1 MQSLLA
7 TTPDALA
14 AAVDGTPAEARRVLA
29 HLRSYGHATL
39 DGMKRPIRGAVR
51 ERLEARFHWRR
62 PAVVDRVPDSS
73 DGSVRYL
80 LRFADA
86 SVAEAVAIP
95 LHKDGAWTVCL
106 SSQVGCAMRC
116 DFCATGR
123 LGLKRNLSADEIVG
137 SWLVVRDEVP
147 GRVTG
152 AVFMGQGEPFH
163 NYDQVIAAAAALS
176 HPCGGR
182 IAAKAIT
189 ISTVGLVP
197 KIRRYADEG
206 HPYRLIVSLTSAVQ
220 ERRARL
226 VPVAAKWDVTEVA
239 DALRQY
245 HAACGRRLTVAWVLM
260 GGVNHD
266 AAEIEALRALLA
278 DIPWQLNVIDINDAR
293 DDGYRRVTKAEDD
306 AFFDGLRTL
315 GVPFIRRFSVGAEQ
329 HSACGMLAAKN
340 QPAV

>member
-7 TTPDALA
+7 ITPAALA
-14 AAVDGTPAEARRVLA
+14 EAMDGSPAEARRVLA
-29 HLRSYGHATL
+29 HIRSYGNASL
-39 DGMKRPIRGAVR
+39 EGMKRPIRVAVR
-51 ERLEARFHWRR
+51 ERLEERFHWRR
-62 PAVVDRVPDSS
+62 PRVVERVPDPS
-73 DGSVRYL
+73 DGSIRYL
-80 LRFADA
+80 LRFEDA

-123 LGLKRNLSADEIVG
+123 LGLQRNLTAHEIVG
-137 SWLVVRDEVP
+137 CWLTVRDEVP
-147 GRVTG
+147 GRVSG

-163 NYDQVIAAAAALS
+163 NYDEVIAAAAALS

-197 KIRRYADEG
+197 KIRRFADEG
-206 HPYRLIVSLTSAVQ
+206 HPYRLIVSLTSALQ

-226 VPVAAKWDVTEVA
+226 VPVAAKWDVQEVA
-239 DALRQY
+239 EALRHY

-266 AAEIEALRALLA
+266 AEEIEALRTLLA

-293 DDGYRRVTKAEDD
+293 EGGYRRVTPAEDD

-329 HSACGMLAAKN
+329 HSACGMLAARS
-340 QPAV
+340 QQA